1 MEGLMATYYKA
12 PTVNFFSTT
21 LNGAIDDNDVSA
33 TLTSVSG
40 LQAPGFLVID
50 RQDGAGNNTPSA
62 REFVSFTTIN
72 GSAVAG
78 LGRAADNSTARSHAD
93 GALVEATPTV
103 GLWNDM
109 LNEVEKATGDW
120 VTDADGAT
128 VTFDLGTRSKH
139 RVTLTDNRV
148 LAVSNCNPGQAFLI
162 ELIQDAGGTNTV
174 TWFTT
179 IKWAAGTTPPLTS
192 TGSKADLFG
201 FIQTSTDNYLGFVV
215 GQNL

>member
-1 MEGLMATYYKA
+1 MATYYKA

-21 LNGAIDDNDVSA
+21 LNGAIDDNDTSA

-78 LGRAADNSTARSHAD
+78 LSRGADNSTPRSHAD

-109 LNEVEKATGDW
+109 LDEVEKATGDW
-120 VTDADGAT
+120 VTDSDGAT
-128 VTFDLGTRSKH
+128 VTFDLSTRSKH
-139 RVTLTDNRV
+139 RVTLGGNRT
-148 LAVSNCNPGQAFLI
+148 LAVSNCNPGQVFII
-162 ELIQDAGGTNTV
+162 ELIQDGGGSRTV
-174 TWFTT
+174 TWFST
-179 IKWAAGTTPPLTS
+179 IKWPDGAAPTLTT
-192 TGSKADLFG
+192 TGGKADLFG
-201 FIQTSTDNYLGFVV
+201 FVQTSTDNYLGFVV